1 MLLLLFSIGEEKYG
15 IEATQV
21 IEVWPALPL
30 KPIHRTPDYIAGFAR
45 CRKQLVPIVDISKLY
60 INKSA
65 SSRISTRIILTK
77 VNGANDKGHTI
88 GIIAE
93 RVTDT
98 VNIDG
103 AAPAASI
110 GIKLKSGS
118 LTGHELLI
126 NGQLIHKINVDE
138 LLPGDLYDQL
148 FCRNK

>member
-1 MLLLLFSIGEEKYG
+1 MLLLLFSIGDGQYG

-21 IEVWPALPL
+21 LEIWPVIPL
-30 KPIHRTPDYIAGFAR
+30 KPIHRTPDYIAGLAK

-77 VNGANDKGHTI
+77 ISGPNNKEHTI

-98 VNIDG
+98 VNIDDV
-103 AAPAASI
+103 PSASI
-110 GIKLKSGS
+110 GIKLKGGS
-118 LTGHELLI
+118 LAGHELLV
-126 NGQLIHKINVDE
+126 NGQLIHKINVNE
-138 LLPGDLYDQL
+138 LLPGDLYDQIFL
-148 FCRNK
+148 HE